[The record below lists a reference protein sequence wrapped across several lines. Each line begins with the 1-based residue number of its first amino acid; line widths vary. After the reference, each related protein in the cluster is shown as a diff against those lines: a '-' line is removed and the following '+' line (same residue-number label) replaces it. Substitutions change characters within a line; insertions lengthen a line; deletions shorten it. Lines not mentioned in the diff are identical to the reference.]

1 MSNRSIKF
9 DKVLLYSI
17 SGIVLFIGIYLFYQH
32 GSDTGSKEVGYV
44 DIGRLVEGYK
54 LKKDLE
60 NVSSQNLYK
69 IKEVVDSLEMLKK
82 VSGTQPNGELDKQ
95 LENAQYAFQQYYA
108 KTNQEINKK
117 IWERLNPVLEE
128 YGSQRH
134 LQMLIGANGAG
145 TLLYADKSRDYTE
158 DLIKYANEKYEKAH

>member
-1 MSNRSIKF
+1 
-9 DKVLLYSI
+9 LYH
-17 SGIVLFIGIYLFYQH
+17 H
-32 GSDTGSKEVGYV
+32 GSGTGSKEVGYI

-60 NVSSQNLYK
+60 NISSQNLYK
-69 IKEVVDSLEMLKK
+69 IKAVVDSLEMLKK
-82 VSGTQPNGELDKQ
+82 VSGTQSNIELDKQ
-95 LENAQYAFQQYYA
+95 LENAQYAFQQYYS

-117 IWERLNPVLEE
+117 IWERLNPVLEQ
-128 YGSQRH
+128 YGSEQH

-158 DLIKYANEKYEKAH
+158 DLIRYANEKYEKTH